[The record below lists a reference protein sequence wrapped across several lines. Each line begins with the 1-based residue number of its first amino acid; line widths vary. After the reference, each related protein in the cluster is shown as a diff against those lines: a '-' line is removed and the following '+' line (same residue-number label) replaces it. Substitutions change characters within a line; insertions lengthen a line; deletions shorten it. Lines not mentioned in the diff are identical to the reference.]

1 MAVNINNVHME
12 ENSRWNPDTNVQTVQ
27 HTITTTATATNNN
40 NKTLNY
46 VKIADRVE
54 KLQMRKLFRFGELM
68 PGLYELVRSSF
79 QLLKINLWP
88 L

>member
-12 ENSRWNPDTNVQTVQ
+12 ENSRCNPDTNVQTVQ

-46 VKIADRVE
+46 VKMQTE
-54 KLQMRKLFRFGELM
+54 
-68 PGLYELVRSSF
+68 
-79 QLLKINLWP
+79 LKISK
-88 L
+88 